1 MKDKIAYIV
10 FSIFVFSVVLLF
22 IFPDSALIKNISNV
36 STPLLAILTAGY
48 VVLTFFLL
56 RSSQKV
62 MQEQIRPYVVVSL
75 PVDSNFIW
83 LSVRNVGNRP
93 ALNVKINISP
103 SLETLSK
110 DGRFKG
116 MADPLLKQSF
126 LPPNYEVKNMIST
139 TLHANDV
146 KPEKRIFTISY
157 SYSDSTGRNYPHP
170 SYTIDMNS
178 VIFGDMVLT
187 KSTEMQ
193 LSEISKHLQE
203 ISEQLK
209 KE

>member
-1 MKDKIAYIV
+1 MKDKIEYIV
-10 FSIFVFSVVLLF
+10 FIIFVLSVVLLF
-22 IFPDSALIKNISNV
+22 IFPDSTLIKNISNV

-56 RSSQKV
+56 RSSQKA

-75 PVDSNFIW
+75 PVDSNFIL
-83 LSVRNVGNRP
+83 LSVKNVGNRP

-116 MADPLLKQSF
+116 MADPLLKQLF
-126 LPPNYEVKNMIST
+126 LPPNYEIKNLVST

-146 KPEKRIFTISY
+146 KPESRIFIVSC
-157 SYSDSTGRNYPHP
+157 SYSDSNGEKYKD

-178 VIFGDMVLT
+178 VIFKDMVLT
-187 KSTEMQ
+187 KSTETQ
-193 LSEISKHLQE
+193 LSEISKHLEE
-203 ISEQLK
+203 IGKQLK